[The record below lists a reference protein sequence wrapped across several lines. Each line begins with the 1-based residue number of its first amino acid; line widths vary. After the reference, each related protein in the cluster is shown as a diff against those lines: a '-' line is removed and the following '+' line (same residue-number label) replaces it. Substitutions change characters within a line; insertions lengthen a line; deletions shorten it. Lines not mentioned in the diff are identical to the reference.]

1 MYTIESK
8 SVLKQA
14 LPLSQLVTG
23 SPMFRFYSCES
34 GYVLPGHKA
43 ELITGNVIKIPLGY
57 RANIKSNL
65 RKSKAQ
71 YIECKNHIIDHHKQV
86 PLTILIENVSDQ
98 PIQIE
103 KGEIIG
109 ILTLIDE

>member
-8 SVLKQA
+8 SVLKYA
-14 LPLSQLVTG
+14 MPLNQLVKG
-23 SPMFRFYSCES
+23 SPIFRFYSCES
-34 GYVLPGHKA
+34 GYILPGHKA

-57 RANIKSNL
+57 KANIKANL
-65 RKSKAQ
+65 PKSKAQ
-71 YIECKNHIIDHHKQV
+71 YIKCNNHTIDHHNNI

-98 PIQIE
+98 AIQIE

-109 ILTLIDE
+109 ILTLVDK